1 MSWISTASGGRF
13 YFDTEQVVKIEDIAC
28 ALGNLCRFTGQ
39 VDEFYSIAEHSV
51 HVSHLVPPEHQ
62 LCALLHDATEA
73 FCNDLAR
80 PFKRTLPD
88 YMAAEDRIW
97 RKAVAPTFGLPATLP
112 QCVKDADMAMLKLEV
127 ELLYPPHVARDLNL
141 PGEAA
146 SAHLHLWTPKRARF
160 FFMQRYKELTAAA
173 A

>member
-1 MSWISTASGGRF
+1 MAYISTASGGKF
-13 YFDTEQVVKIEDIAC
+13 FFGAEQVVKIEDVAC

-39 VDEFYSIAEHSV
+39 IDDFYSIAEHSV
-51 HVSHLVPPEHQ
+51 HVSHIVPPEHA
-62 LCALLHDATEA
+62 LVGLLHDATEA

-97 RKAVAPTFGLPATLP
+97 RKAVAPSFGLPAELP
-112 QCVKDADMAMLKLEV
+112 DCVKQADMAMLKAEV
-127 ELLYPPHVARDLNL
+127 EHFYPPHVAAELNL

-146 SAHLHLWTPKRARF
+146 KVHLHLWSPRHARF
-160 FFMQRYKELTAAA
+160 FFMQRYKELTS
-173 A
+173 